1 MYEITYQDFL
11 RSLREFSFANSFIE
25 DQMYSLQELISEDEV
40 QLFYPKNF
48 MFKDKPI
55 EETELLIVTKSK
67 VCIVG
72 FLEQGF
78 INLDER
84 SLDSVTRIK
93 ISHKNRNASILTICF
108 NDGNTFILDSLND
121 SQHHKSKLQQKV
133 IEICKYISEVL
144 SNRI

>member
-1 MYEITYQDFL
+1 MYEITYQEFL
-11 RSLREFSFANSFIE
+11 RSFCELSFANSFVE
-25 DQMYSLQELISEDEV
+25 DQLYSLQELISGDEV
-40 QLFYPKNF
+40 HLCYPKNYL
-48 MFKDKPI
+48 FKEKPI
-55 EETELLIVTKSK
+55 EETELLIITKSK

-108 NDGNTFILDSLND
+108 NDGNTFLLDSLND
-121 SQHHKSKLQQKV
+121 SEHRQNKLQQKV
-133 IEICKYISEVL
+133 IEIYKYISEVL